1 MRGLIVYGGGK
12 LEYRTD
18 IKKPELTDY
27 TALVKTFACGIC
39 NGTDTKLIKGG
50 LHGYESYPAVLG
62 HEAVGEVIAV
72 GSKVSMY
79 KKGDIVLRNGLS
91 VVQGYNSMWG
101 GFAEYTQVVDND
113 ALAAD
118 GLDND
123 IGTITQQ
130 IIPASLDKKDATMII
145 TLKEVYSA
153 LKRLGF
159 YAGASVAVAGC
170 GPVGIAFAQLAKLMG
185 ASFVA
190 LSGHHDS
197 RIAVAKKVGADLAV
211 NAKQQNFVDAVK
223 EAHPQ
228 PLDFYIDAVGRTSNI
243 TQALSLIREDGIIG
257 LYGIGVEE
265 DKGIDW
271 YTGPYNFKLHS
282 VQWPIPTE
290 EAAIHDE
297 LMAYV
302 MNGSIDLKDY
312 VTHTLPIEEYQAGF
326 DLVNNRQGLKVVL
339 YF

>member
-1 MRGLIVYGGGK
+1 MRGLIVYGGNK
-12 LEYRTD
+12 LELRTD
-18 IKKPELTDY
+18 LGKPEVTDY
-27 TALVKTFACGIC
+27 TAIVKNIACGIC

-50 LHGYESYPAVLG
+50 LHGYENYPAVLG
-62 HEAVGEVIAV
+62 HESVGEVIKV
-72 GSKVSMY
+72 GSKVSLY
-79 KKGDIVLRNGLS
+79 KKGDIVLRSGLS
-91 VVQGYNSMWG
+91 SVEGYNSMWG
-101 GFAEYTQVVDND
+101 GFAEYGQVVDND
-113 ALAAD
+113 ALVQD

-153 LKRLGF
+153 LKRLGL
-159 YAGASVAVAGC
+159 YKGASVAVAGC
-170 GPVGIAFAQLAKLMG
+170 GPVGIAFVQLAKLMG

-211 NAKQQNFVDAVK
+211 NAKREDFAAAVK
-223 EAHPQ
+223 EAHPA
-228 PLDFYIDAVGRTSNI
+228 PLDFYIDAVGRTGNI
-243 TQALSLIREDGIIG
+243 TQALSLVREEGIIG

-265 DKGIDW
+265 DKGIGW

-290 EAAIHDE
+290 EAAIHDD
-297 LMAYV
+297 LLAHV
-302 MNGSIDLKDY
+302 LSGAIDLKDY
-312 VTHTLPIEEYQAGF
+312 VTHTLPIEAYKEGF